1 MRSEPLRICLV
12 ANSRFPIAE
21 PFVGGLESMTW
32 HLARELVRRGHEVA
46 VFAAPHSDPA
56 LDVIEL
62 SVHPVPSTHDGR
74 HDLDAPP
81 GVHVAEHHAYLSLM
95 LDLARPGPPRFDVVH
110 NNSLHHL
117 PVAMAG
123 VLAVPLVTTLHTPP
137 IPALASAIARGAG
150 ASTFTAVSEFTARS
164 WSHLV
169 DSVCVPNGI
178 DTDRWQ
184 AGPGGA
190 NAVWSGRIVPEKA
203 PHEAID
209 AARRAGIP
217 VVLAG
222 PVLDRDYFETE
233 VVPRL
238 GREVTYAGHLDQGG
252 LADLVGRSAVA
263 IVTPVWDEPYGL
275 VAAEAIACGTPVA
288 AYARGGLPEVI
299 HPRCGRLAPPG
310 DTRLLAAAIQEARLL
325 DRDVVRRHAVEELSL
340 QRMVRGYEEVYARL
354 VDRGIA
360 A

>member
-1 MRSEPLRICLV
+1 MSLRPMRICLV
-12 ANSRFPIAE
+12 ANSRFPIGE

-32 HLARELVRRGHEVA
+32 HLARELVRRGHHVA
-46 VFAAPHSDPA
+46 VFAAPHSDPQ

-62 SVHPVPSTHDGR
+62 AVRPVSSTHQGR
-74 HDLDAPP
+74 HDLDASPD
-81 GVHVAEHHAYLSLM
+81 VHVAEHHAYLSLM
-95 LDLARPGPPRFDVVH
+95 LDLARPGPPSFDVVH

-117 PVAMAG
+117 PVAMARA
-123 VLAVPLVTTLHTPP
+123 LPMPLVTTLHTPP
-137 IPALASAIARGAG
+137 IPALEAAIAQDGG
-150 ASTFTAVSEFTARS
+150 VSSFTAVSEFTARS

-169 DSVCVPNGI
+169 ESVCVPNGI
-178 DTDRWQ
+178 DTDRWHP
-184 AGPGGA
+184 GPGGE

-203 PHEAID
+203 PHEAIE
-209 AARRAGIP
+209 AARRAGLP
-217 VVLAG
+217 LVLAG
-222 PVLDRDYFETE
+222 PVLDRAYFEAA
-233 VVPRL
+233 VAPRL
-238 GREVTYAGHLDQGG
+238 GPQVTYAGHLDQAE

-275 VAAEAIACGTPVA
+275 VAAEAASCGTPVA
-288 AYARGGLPEVI
+288 AYARGGLTEVVD
-299 HPRCGRLAPPG
+299 PRCGRLSPPG
-310 DTRLLAAAIQEARLL
+310 DPSSLALAVQEARLL